1 MLTRRGLRVKVMQV
15 LYMVS
20 QDRETGQQTA
30 SRLLK
35 ENIRNTY
42 RSLIYLLHFL
52 TRLAEQV
59 QAEADRRKAKYIPS
73 EEDLTFNTILYTN
86 PVTEYLRNSR
96 FLKDQMR
103 KERLV
108 SGDEEELVEAVYAEL
123 KAWDVYSQYQTQTS
137 YTIEDHNRFLR
148 ALVRKFL
155 PANEAFDQFMED
167 MIPTWADEEQV
178 VLAEADT
185 LLRVFPLSAER
196 EATLFHADLPIE
208 EQEFADTLLNSCL
221 AEEERFNG
229 LIEGRLQNWE
239 LERVSL
245 LDRILM
251 KMALTEF
258 LHLPTV
264 PVKVSIN
271 EYLEISKLY
280 STPKSKEFIN
290 GVLDKLMIELKASGA
305 IIKTGRGLIE

>member
-1 MLTRRGLRVKVMQV
+1 M
-15 LYMVS
+15 
-20 QDRETGQQTA
+20 
-30 SRLLK
+30 LK

-137 YTIEDHNRFLR
+137 YTTEDHNRFLR

-185 LLRVFPLSAER
+185 LYGFFPSAER

-239 LERVSL
+239 LERVSSW
-245 LDRILM
+245 IG
-251 KMALTEF
+251 F
-258 LHLPTV
+258 
-264 PVKVSIN
+264 
-271 EYLEISKLY
+271 
-280 STPKSKEFIN
+280 
-290 GVLDKLMIELKASGA
+290 
-305 IIKTGRGLIE
+305 